1 MIKGIFSVHVKKFWL
16 LGIIILSMGIGFQLN
31 QSSAN
36 AATHHT
42 PSSWRGTYYTTDG
55 DTMNVNTYSIVL
67 NGKTMYKSSWSGWRK
82 LSFARIRASDA
93 ITHKHKV
100 YTFNSLAKYGYQS
113 SRQWRLTTKNG
124 KKELINY
131 QNMGYVVVWHKRY
144 AATKVHF
151 RTADN
156 TDFFYNAWSPAYLD
170 MFSDSID
177 LYNSYKDAQNEDNS
191 IGSFKNSRQQIS
203 AKWISRDQQDDI
215 LMLKINGRVYY
226 ADNSSHDIRPYS
238 AHRESDGIWSNFA
251 PTSKY
256 ARLKKGNHVY
266 KGTEWTYYYNDNNDN
281 KTYRYDGHHWKFE
294 F

>member
-1 MIKGIFSVHVKKFWL
+1 MNLKKVML
-16 LGIIILSMGIGFQLN
+16 LGLTILAMGIGFQFN
-31 QSSAN
+31 QGSAS

-55 DTMNVNTYSIVL
+55 DTMNVNTYSVVL
-67 NGKTMYKSSWSGWRK
+67 NGKTMYKSSWNGWRK
-82 LSFARIRASDA
+82 LSFARIGAGDA

-131 QNMGYVVVWHKRY
+131 QNMGNVIVWHKHY
-144 AATKVHF
+144 AATKIRF

-156 TDFFYNAWSPAYLD
+156 TDFFYNDWSPAYLD
-170 MFSDSID
+170 MFSSGID
-177 LYNSYKDAQNEDNS
+177 LYSSYDDAQSEDNS
-191 IGSFKNSRQQIS
+191 VGTFINSRRQIS

-256 ARLKKGNHVY
+256 ARLKKGSHVY
-266 KGTEWTYYYNDNNDN
+266 KGTEWTYIYNDNSDN
-281 KTYRYDGHHWKFE
+281 KTYRYDGRHWKFE
-294 F
+294 Y